1 MVELCIIKITLN
13 HIYEVGVPSN
23 PSQCR
28 QFVSKSEESSN
39 PEAASEK
46 LKGSLSPDFL
56 KDQFP
61 EQYQENEGSEH
72 PAIQLSNFLNKKG
85 LESWELS
92 EKLEIGKMLFLIM
105 KRQVE

>member
-1 MVELCIIKITLN
+1 MKWEYHVVHLN
-13 HIYEVGVPSN
+13 VDDS
-23 PSQCR
+23 S
-28 QFVSKSEESSN
+28 SKHEETRN

-61 EQYQENEGSEH
+61 EQYQANEGPEH
-72 PAIQLSNFLNKKG
+72 PAIQLSKFLNKKG
-85 LESWELS
+85 LERWELS
-92 EKLEIGKMLFLIM
+92 ETIKIGKMLFIIM

>member
-1 MVELCIIKITLN
+1 MKWEYQVIHLN
-13 HIYEVGVPSN
+13 VDDS
-23 PSQCR
+23 S
-28 QFVSKSEESSN
+28 SKNDEASN

-61 EQYQENEGSEH
+61 EQYHENEGSEH
-72 PAIQLSNFLNKKG
+72 PATQLSNFLNKKG
-85 LESWELS
+85 LESWELT
-92 EKLEIGKMLFLIM
+92 ETLKIGKMLFLIM

>member
-1 MVELCIIKITLN
+1 MKWEYQVIHLN
-13 HIYEVGVPSN
+13 VDNS
-23 PSQCR
+23 S
-28 QFVSKSEESSN
+28 SKSEESSN

-72 PAIQLSNFLNKKG
+72 PAIQLSKFLNKKG
-85 LESWELS
+85 LERWELS
-92 EKLEIGKMLFLIM
+92 EKIKIGKMLFLIM
-105 KRQVE
+105 KRQVD

>member
-1 MVELCIIKITLN
+1 MQWEYHVVHLN
-13 HIYEVGVPSN
+13 VDDSSTKH
-23 PSQCR
+23 
-28 QFVSKSEESSN
+28 EEASN

-61 EQYQENEGSEH
+61 EQYQENVGSEH
-72 PAIQLSNFLNKKG
+72 PAMQLSKFLNKKG
-85 LESWELS
+85 QERWELS
-92 EKLEIGKMLFLIM
+92 ETIKIGQMLFLIM

>member
-1 MVELCIIKITLN
+1 MCI
-13 HIYEVGVPSN
+13 
-23 PSQCR
+23 R
-28 QFVSKSEESSN
+28 DR
-39 PEAASEK
+39 

>member
-1 MVELCIIKITLN
+1 MQWEYHVVHLN
-13 HIYEVGVPSN
+13 VD
-23 PSQCR
+23 
-28 QFVSKSEESSN
+28 ESSINHEEACN

-72 PAIQLSNFLNKKG
+72 PAIQLSKFLNKKG

-92 EKLEIGKMLFLIM
+92 ETLKIGKMLFLIM
-105 KRQVE
+105 KRPVE

>member
-1 MVELCIIKITLN
+1 MKWEYHVVHLN
-13 HIYEVGVPSN
+13 IDDS
-23 PSQCR
+23 S
-28 QFVSKSEESSN
+28 SKEEEASN

-61 EQYQENEGSEH
+61 EQYQENEDSEH
-72 PAIQLSNFLNKKG
+72 PAIQLSKFLNKKG

>member
-1 MVELCIIKITLN
+1 MKWEYQVIHLN
-13 HIYEVGVPSN
+13 VDDS
-23 PSQCR
+23 S
-28 QFVSKSEESSN
+28 SKSDEASN

-72 PAIQLSNFLNKKG
+72 PAVQLSKFLNKKG
-85 LESWELS
+85 MDRWELS
-92 EKLEIGKMLFLIM
+92 ETIKIGKILFLIM
-105 KRQVE
+105 KRQVD

>member
-1 MVELCIIKITLN
+1 MKWEYHVVHLN
-13 HIYEVGVPSN
+13 VDDTP
-23 PSQCR
+23 
-28 QFVSKSEESSN
+28 SKSEEASN

-61 EQYQENEGSEH
+61 EQYQENDNSEH
-72 PAIQLSNFLNKKG
+72 PAIQLSRFLNKKG
-85 LESWELS
+85 LEQWEFS
-92 EKLEIGKMLFLIM
+92 ETIKIGKMLFLIM

>member
-1 MVELCIIKITLN
+1 MKWEYHVVHLNVDDSSIKN
-13 HIYEVGVPSN
+13 
-23 PSQCR
+23 
-28 QFVSKSEESSN
+28 EEASN

-61 EQYQENEGSEH
+61 EQYLENDDSEH

-85 LESWELS
+85 LERWELS
-92 EKLEIGKMLFLIM
+92 ETIKIGKMLFLIM
-105 KRQVE
+105 KRQVD

>member
-1 MVELCIIKITLN
+1 MKWEYQVIHLN
-13 HIYEVGVPSN
+13 VNDS
-23 PSQCR
+23 S
-28 QFVSKSEESSN
+28 SKSEEASN
-39 PEAASEK
+39 PKAASEK

>member
-1 MVELCIIKITLN
+1 MKWEYQVIHLN
-13 HIYEVGVPSN
+13 VDNSSG
-23 PSQCR
+23 
-28 QFVSKSEESSN
+28 KSEESSN

-46 LKGSLSPDFL
+46 LKGSLSPHFL

-85 LESWELS
+85 LESWELA
-92 EKLEIGKMLFLIM
+92 EKLEIGNMLFLIM

>member
-1 MVELCIIKITLN
+1 MKWEYQVIHLN
-13 HIYEVGVPSN
+13 VDNSSSKCEDSN
-23 PSQCR
+23 
-28 QFVSKSEESSN
+28 N

-72 PAIQLSNFLNKKG
+72 PAIQLSKFLNKKG

-92 EKLEIGKMLFLIM
+92 ETLKIGKMLFLIM
-105 KRQVE
+105 KRPVE

>member
-1 MVELCIIKITLN
+1 MKWEYHVVHINVEDST
-13 HIYEVGVPSN
+13 GT
-23 PSQCR
+23 
-28 QFVSKSEESSN
+28 SEESSN

-61 EQYQENEGSEH
+61 EQYQENQNSEH
-72 PAIQLSNFLNKKG
+72 PAIQLSKFLNNKG
-85 LESWELS
+85 SDGWELS
-92 EKLEIGKMLFLIM
+92 ETIKLGQLLFLIM